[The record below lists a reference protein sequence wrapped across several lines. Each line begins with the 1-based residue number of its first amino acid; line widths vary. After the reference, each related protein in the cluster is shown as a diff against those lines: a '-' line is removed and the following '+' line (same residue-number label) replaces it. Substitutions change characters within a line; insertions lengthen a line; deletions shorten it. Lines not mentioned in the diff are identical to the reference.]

1 MALLFFASL
10 DMAEIGIP
18 QAQALY
24 FRNVVA
30 IWHYPDQ
37 WPLAQF
43 LSWIALPIPGGYL
56 LGPLLIANLICS
68 HLRSFRRTVGH
79 VGLLLLHA
87 GILGLIAGQAITDH
101 AQRIYL
107 MGLEKNT
114 AITHAISPHRDEL
127 VVINSSQPKKTQE
140 LRFPDKSLRPG
151 VTLSHPDLPFQLK
164 VLDFHANS
172 TLQSLNSSPSDSQRA
187 SATHGVGR
195 NLQVIPRPRSTQSG
209 ISERHLASAQIEA
222 ITSHGS
228 LGVWLVNTAFEGQIP
243 AQPVPE
249 EDSPFAIEL
258 RVERHMLP
266 FALTLLRN
274 EQTTYPGTDIPK
286 SMTSWIQLDDP
297 RSGASFQT
305 TLSPNQPLRHAGYH
319 LYQISQ
325 SRGEPLLQV
334 VRNPARLMPYLS
346 LTLVIAGLSILFAS
360 KLSRFLKH
368 SFPP

>member
-1 MALLFFASL
+1 MVLLFFASL

-24 FRNVVA
+24 FRNLIA
-30 IWHYPDQ
+30 IWHYPDH
-37 WPLAQF
+37 WPLARL

-68 HLRSFRRTVGH
+68 HLRRFRRTVGH
-79 VGLLLLHA
+79 VGLLLLHT

-107 MGLEKNT
+107 MGLETNT
-114 AITHAISPHRDEL
+114 AMAHAISPHRDEL
-127 VVINSSQPKKTQE
+127 VVIDSSQQEKPRE

-151 VTLSHPDLPFQLK
+151 ATLAHPDLPFRLK
-164 VLDFHANS
+164 VLNFHANS
-172 TLQSLNSSPSDSQRA
+172 TLQSLNSTSSSSQRA

-195 NLQVIPRPRSTQSG
+195 NLQVIPLPRSTNSG
-209 ISERHLASAQIEA
+209 ISERHLASAQIEVIA
-222 ITSHGS
+222 SHGS

-243 AQPVPE
+243 AQSVPN

-274 EQTTYPGTDIPK
+274 EQTTYPGTDIPQ

-305 TLSPNQPLRHAGYH
+305 TLTANQPLRYAGYH

-325 SRGEPLLQV
+325 TRGEPLLQV
-334 VRNPARLMPYLS
+334 VQNPARLMPYLS
-346 LTLVIAGLSILFAS
+346 LILVIAGLSIQFAAHLS
-360 KLSRFLKH
+360 KFLKH
-368 SFPP
+368 PLLR